1 MRPNH
6 SKTYIIHMPAI
17 GILKCE
23 IQNRVGNHL
32 VISSICLLKSSI
44 YMILVGGIHTN
55 AQIAWDTRNGV
66 NMIMWG
72 EVTK

>member
-1 MRPNH
+1 
-6 SKTYIIHMPAI
+6 
-17 GILKCE
+17 
-23 IQNRVGNHL
+23 
-32 VISSICLLKSSI
+32 
-44 YMILVGGIHTN
+44 MILVGGIHTN